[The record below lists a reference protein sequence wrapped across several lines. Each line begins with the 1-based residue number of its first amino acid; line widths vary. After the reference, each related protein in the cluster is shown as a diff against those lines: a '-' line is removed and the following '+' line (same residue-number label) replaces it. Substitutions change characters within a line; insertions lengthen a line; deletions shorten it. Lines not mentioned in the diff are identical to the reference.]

1 MAPYVKADFKDLINM
16 RKKNKTIIGIIG
28 LGYVGLPLLLLIN
41 KKFKVYGFDIDKKK
55 IEQLKNNQSYISD
68 ISNKEII
75 LIKNKYFFN
84 LRNNINKISECN
96 FLILCL
102 PTPLKNKNPD
112 MSYVKNAFK
121 TIFPYLKKNQT
132 LVLES
137 SVYPGATEE
146 IFVKKLCKKF
156 KIGKNFF
163 WHIHQRE

>member
-1 MAPYVKADFKDLINM
+1 MI
-16 RKKNKTIIGIIG
+16 KKNKKIIGVIG

-102 PTPLKNKNPD
+102 PTPLK
-112 MSYVKNAFK
+112 
-121 TIFPYLKKNQT
+121 I
-132 LVLES
+132 
-137 SVYPGATEE
+137 
-146 IFVKKLCKKF
+146 
-156 KIGKNFF
+156 KIQIC
-163 WHIHQRE
+163 HM